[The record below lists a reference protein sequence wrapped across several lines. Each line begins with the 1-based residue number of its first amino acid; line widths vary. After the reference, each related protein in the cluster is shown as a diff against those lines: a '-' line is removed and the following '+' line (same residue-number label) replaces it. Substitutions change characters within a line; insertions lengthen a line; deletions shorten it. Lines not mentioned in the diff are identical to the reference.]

1 MTVAISE
8 IVRNGIL
15 FDLKNW
21 HQPMSN
27 LDNFDQI
34 IDNLFNTLSERNI
47 NYLLVGGVALLSYVE
62 GRNTQDIDLI
72 LSRSELEAL
81 PEVAIAEENKDFIR
95 GRFQQL
101 IVDILLTQNQLFA
114 QISQQ
119 FATVRQFGDLQIRCV
134 DVEGL
139 VILKFYALP
148 SLYRQGKFDRV
159 SIYEN
164 DILLLLLNYDVDLEQ
179 VFQVLSNHLLPSD
192 LEEVKGIYADL
203 EARLKRFQI
212 QQKRLESESEND

>member
-1 MTVAISE
+1 MAVAISE
-8 IVRNGIL
+8 IVKNGIL

-21 HQPMSN
+21 HQGMSN
-27 LDNFDQI
+27 QDNFVQSI
-34 IDNLFNTLSERNI
+34 ENLFDTLSDRKI

-72 LSRSELEAL
+72 LSRSELESL
-81 PEVAIAEENKDFIR
+81 PEIAIAEENNDFIR
-95 GRFQQL
+95 GKFNQL

-114 QISQQ
+114 QIIQQ
-119 FATVRQFGDLQIRCV
+119 FSTVRQFGARQIRCV
-134 DVEGL
+134 DVTGL

-164 DILLLLLNYDVDLEQ
+164 DILLLLLNYAIDLEQ
-179 VFQVLSNHLLPSD
+179 VFQILSNHLLPSD
-192 LEEVKGIYADL
+192 LSEVKGISAEL
-203 EARLKRFQI
+203 ELKLKRFAA
-212 QQKRLESESEND
+212 KKKKLELE